1 MRHKLNE
8 RPSLEIEYQGAQ
20 QFQRQYYLFSGMGQ
34 RKNRWVL
41 GCLPNKCR
49 DYQEEAFGEV
59 ASQSEL
65 AQLAATLFAHVCLTM
80 MKQST
85 AYCRTRLHRL
95 WLDFRYLI
103 ESVL

>member
-1 MRHKLNE
+1 MNDLHWKLNIRALNNFKGSIIYFLVWVSE
-8 RPSLEIEYQGAQ
+8 
-20 QFQRQYYLFSGMGQ
+20 
-34 RKNRWVL
+34 KNRWVL